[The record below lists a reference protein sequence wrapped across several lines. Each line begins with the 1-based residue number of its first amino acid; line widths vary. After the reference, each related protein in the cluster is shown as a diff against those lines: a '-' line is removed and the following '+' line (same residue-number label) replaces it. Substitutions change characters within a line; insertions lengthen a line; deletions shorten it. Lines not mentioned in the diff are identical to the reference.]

1 MKDNPIRI
9 KKINYFWS
17 ISDLV
22 LRSKMKRLAT
32 FLFIAFF
39 LVSWDNYGQF
49 LIPGEGIMDIKL
61 GADWD
66 EIEWELG
73 FRGEKLSYE
82 QSSEAIKLIAR
93 NADIDFDY
101 MVRYNHIMWL
111 PVSDLLFKDNKVC
124 MIQLSSYPEYNQ
136 MLSADIGTTEG
147 LNFWDTPQQISQ
159 AYGEFKSIPSGDK
172 IIVVIKEKGLGVEIS
187 ENEVRTMFIFQP
199 K

>member
-1 MKDNPIRI
+1 
-9 KKINYFWS
+9 
-17 ISDLV
+17 
-22 LRSKMKRLAT
+22 MKRLAT
-32 FLFIAFF
+32 FLFVAFF
-39 LVSWDNYGQF
+39 LISSDNYAQF

-73 FRGEKLSYE
+73 FRGEKLTYE
-82 QSSEAIKLIAR
+82 QASDEIKLIAK
-93 NADIDFDY
+93 NAEIEFDF
-101 MVRYNHIMWL
+101 MIRYKHIMWL

-136 MLSADIGTTEG
+136 MISADIGTLEG
-147 LNFWDTPQQISQ
+147 LNFWDTPTEIEKV
-159 AYGEFKSIPSGDK
+159 YGNFQSVPFGDK
-172 IIVVIKEKGLGVEIS
+172 TIALINEKGLGVELS